1 MKLFVL
7 QKAFDRVMESKW
19 KCPQHSSQKLEK
31 KTKIHMKMEKTLESQ
46 NNPKQGKTN
55 KN

>member
-1 MKLFVL
+1 MKVPTTF
-7 QKAFDRVMESKW
+7 FTETG
-19 KCPQHSSQKLEK
+19 EK